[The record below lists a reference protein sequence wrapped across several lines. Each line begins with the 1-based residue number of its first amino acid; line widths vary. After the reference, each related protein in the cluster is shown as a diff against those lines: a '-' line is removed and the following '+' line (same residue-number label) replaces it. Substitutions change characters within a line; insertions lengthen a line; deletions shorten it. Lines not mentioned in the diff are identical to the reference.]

1 MHTPPPPGD
10 GPTLPGGEPQ
20 ASNPPVP
27 PAHPHP
33 QQPMPPIPP
42 EPYPG
47 AYGQPPYAPYPPRP
61 AYPPYPAYAPY
72 GPPQAPQPPRSSNKG
87 LWIGLSVLG
96 VVILLSCVA
105 CAVGVGLLI
114 NNASRTFTSTLGP
127 AVVAEELCGDEQNS
141 DYVAVY
147 DLFSSNLQSQTT
159 QDQFVAESQA
169 REQANG
175 VVRQCSAAPAS
186 QVTSDSARVGIT
198 LTLDDGP
205 HNGYI
210 TLVQQGGVWQI
221 DSYDSSL
228 GLIQ

>member
-10 GPTLPGGEPQ
+10 GPTLPGGEPR
-20 ASNPPVP
+20 APNPPVP

-33 QQPMPPIPP
+33 QQPMPPVAP

-47 AYGQPPYAPYPPRP
+47 AYGQPPYAPQP
-61 AYPPYPAYAPY
+61 AYPSYPAYAPY
-72 GPPQAPQPPRSSNKG
+72 GPPPQSPRSSNKG
-87 LWIGLSVLG
+87 LWIGLSILG

-114 NNASRTFTSTLGP
+114 NNASRTITSTLGP
-127 AVVAEELCGDEQNS
+127 AVVAEELCGDEENS

-159 QDQFVAESQA
+159 QDQFVTESQA
-169 REQANG
+169 REQATG

-186 QVTSDSARVGIT
+186 QVTGDSARVQIT
-198 LTLDDGP
+198 LTLNDGQ
-205 HNGYI
+205 HEGFI
-210 TLVQQGGVWQI
+210 TLVQQGGLWQI

-228 GLIQ
+228 GLT

>member
-1 MHTPPPPGD
+1 MMHTPPPPGD
-10 GPTLPGGEPQ
+10 GPTLPGGEPR

-27 PAHPHP
+27 PAHP
-33 QQPMPPIPP
+33 QPMPPISP
-42 EPYPG
+42 EPYPS
-47 AYGQPPYAPYPPRP
+47 AYGPPPYAPYPPQP

-72 GPPQAPQPPRSSNKG
+72 GQPPQPPRSSNRG
-87 LWIGLSVLG
+87 LWIGLSILG

-114 NNASRTFTSTLGP
+114 NNASRTLTSTLGP
-127 AVVAEELCGDEQNS
+127 AVVAEELCGDEENS

-159 QDQFVAESQA
+159 QDDFVAASQA
-169 REQANG
+169 REQAKG
-175 VVRQCSAAPAS
+175 VVRDCTAAPAS
-186 QVTSDSARVGIT
+186 QVTGESARVQIT
-198 LTLDDGP
+198 LTLDDGQ

-210 TLVQQGGVWQI
+210 TLVQQGGLWQI

-228 GLIQ
+228 GLT